1 MKIYQN
7 FEKAKAL
14 LGGDIEARSWSLTP
28 IVAEDEIGPKEV
40 IPGIIKDTS
49 IEYESDEMTLK
60 ELLRILYEELTVKE
74 LEKFFAENPKIETY
88 FLAHISA
95 NRRI

>member
-7 FEKAKAL
+7 YEKATAL
-14 LGGDIEARSWSLTP
+14 LGGDMEASSWSLAP
-28 IVAEDEIGPKEV
+28 IVAEDEIGVTEV

-49 IEYESDEMTLK
+49 LEYESDEMPLK

-88 FLAHISA
+88 FLAYISTDA
-95 NRRI
+95 